1 MDKDWVSKD
10 TPGPGSYGYKTDF
23 KKGVKNA
30 LGKFN
35 PPPKKPRLQK
45 SLDPVGSYDQQNI
58 RLRKRAPKCTF
69 GSAG

>member
-10 TPGPGSYGYKTDF
+10 TPGPGTYGYKTDF

-35 PPPKKPRLQK
+35 PPPKKARL
-45 SLDPVGSYDQQNI
+45 
-58 RLRKRAPKCTF
+58 
-69 GSAG
+69 